1 MILIER
7 AAGAK
12 FLYRTCRLC
21 WFSNRNMGSNIS
33 RNTFEPSNALLGT
46 LSSLGGPR
54 RLPEFGGPLRHS
66 PPIWGPPL
74 TFSLQ
79 FGGPSLGPDLG
90 APLPFSKNFGGPRG
104 PGGPQLGA
112 LCGSLLSSYGIAHW
126 QISKQHYYILR
137 KGSRS
142 YVSDDPNDWTVSW
155 TWVILI
161 FSNFNAWPVNGNR
174 MSLGQQMCYQ

>member
-1 MILIER
+1 MILLER

-90 APLPFSKNFGGPRG
+90 APLPFSKNFGAPRGPRG
-104 PGGPQLGA
+104 PPVGGPLWITASNKTLKYQGF
-112 LCGSLLSSYGIAHW
+112 
-126 QISKQHYYILR
+126 
-137 KGSRS
+137 
-142 YVSDDPNDWTVSW
+142 WTKIVATRPPSPRVPQKRYFW
-155 TWVILI
+155 WI
-161 FSNFNAWPVNGNR
+161 
-174 MSLGQQMCYQ
+174 